1 MLSAM
6 IKRLLF
12 LFVSI
17 VLLTPFGCVQAQS
30 ARTILDRTA
39 ARMTKSGDVKAQFK
53 ATQFSGSTPQGE
65 SKGTL
70 ILSGRKFKMS
80 TDELTSWY
88 DGTTEW
94 TMMTGSDEVNVTT
107 PTEEEQ
113 ASINPATL
121 VGIYKKGYRFT
132 LAESTLRGRPTF
144 VVYLKAK
151 NKKAIFSDII
161 VDVDKATYDPLCFR
175 AKKDGDWMRLA
186 VLSFQN
192 GLSLPAST
200 FIFPAKDYPG
210 VEIID
215 LR

>member
-1 MLSAM
+1 M
-6 IKRLLF
+6 RHF
-12 LFVSI
+12 LTT
-17 VLLTPFGCVQAQS
+17 LCLCVVAALPASAQS
-30 ARTILDRTA
+30 ARTVLDRTA

-53 ATQFSGSTPQGE
+53 ATQFSGSTPQSE

-88 DGTTEW
+88 DVTTEW

-132 LAESTLRGRPTF
+132 LAESTLRGRSTF

-192 GLSLPAST
+192 GLSLPVST